1 MINLY
6 SNANRKM
13 HIVVFLT
20 AGSKEEAQKIIQA
33 LLQEKLVACGTIID
47 GAESHFWWQ
56 GKIDQAKETLLIL
69 KTRKA
74 LFPKVVKKVKSLHSY
89 EVPEIIALPIVA
101 GNKQYLEWID
111 ESTR

>member
-1 MINLY
+1 MY
-6 SNANRKM
+6 
-13 HIVVFLT
+13 IVIFVT
-20 AGSKEEAQKIIQA
+20 VSSKEEAQKIIQA

-47 GAESHFWWQ
+47 GVGSHFWWQ
-56 GKIDQAKETLLIL
+56 GTIDQAKETLLIL

>member
-1 MINLY
+1 MY
-6 SNANRKM
+6 
-13 HIVVFLT
+13 IVIFVT
-20 AGSKEEAQKIIQA
+20 VSSKEEAHKIIQA
-33 LLQEKLVACGTIID
+33 LIQEKLVACGTIID
-47 GAESHFWWQ
+47 GVGSHFWWQ
-56 GKIDQAKETLLIL
+56 GTIDQAKETLLIL